1 MYGTE
6 YKSLSGL
13 RRVEA
18 QKKGELKNVP
28 RTHDVIE
35 NKHSEDER
43 FPHTHDV
50 D

>member
-1 MYGTE
+1 M
-6 YKSLSGL
+6 SLNVNHLADCGGW
-13 RRVEA
+13 RRR
-18 QKKGELKNVP
+18 KKGELKNAP
-28 RTHDVIE
+28 RTHDIIE